1 MAIGSETLRNFKISR
16 ANLSAYI
23 SHSSPRRLYNGFFSR
38 FYYVAGT
45 KAFVMSNTCHT
56 VSPSITPI
64 FQLII
69 WLPPCEHRPFQNS
82 TDCVHPTI
90 TTKLKLPR
98 FSLFLCFLL
107 QSFADIFI
115 IISLH
120 NCIGSPQGK
129 HNFSIEKKNVTQFLA
144 IKFQFK
150 ECKLFYSFFYI
161 VRSAHVHATWMHPAF
176 LGNAKKNY
184 SRHQSISSH
193 LL

>member
-1 MAIGSETLRNFKISR
+1 MRHFTTSSMAIGSETLRNIKISR

-23 SHSSPRRLYNGFFSR
+23 SHSSPRRLYNGFFPLF

-64 FQLII
+64 FRLII

-129 HNFSIEKKNVTQFLA
+129 HNFSIEKRKKNVTQFLA
-144 IKFQFK
+144 IKFQFR
-150 ECKLFYSFFYI
+150 ECKLFYSFF
-161 VRSAHVHATWMHPAF
+161 
-176 LGNAKKNY
+176 
-184 SRHQSISSH
+184 
-193 LL
+193 